1 MTINKPFSF
10 VMKFLLLCYSLFLL
24 SGHLNLLHAQ
34 IPLQLISGA
43 DGEFNTI
50 TLDGKTVYQS
60 KGTPGAY
67 APYIYAQCVPPI
79 VNKTVYV
86 ELTFKD
92 IGYGKITIDYNSTTS
107 DYQTIDGKNTF
118 LLDLKGEKTMVFELR
133 DANFRNAQN
142 MGCDLRIW
150 SETKIQKHLISAFL
164 YESPTALWQQ
174 YNEKYFGLYQGR
186 KYTGT
191 QKVDA
196 TTLNGKVICGYQG
209 WFRAPGD
216 PEGGGWVHYFRGQD
230 LTDPTVEMWPD
241 MEEYAYDEKYP
252 VPGWT
257 LKDGKSATVFSSAN
271 KKSVLR
277 HFQWMQ
283 AYGIH
288 GVAVQRFVGGLY
300 PGHPKDYYRIPSY
313 AREAANRTGRTFY
326 IMYDQSGVPGNLL
339 VEYVRRDWKILVD
352 SMKITKDER
361 YLHHNGKPI
370 VSIFGYWSE
379 RFTPQEAAQL
389 AAIFKEPGYEA
400 LIIGSGDR
408 IQPDN
413 TAWNSIYN
421 DFFAYFPW
429 NVGNYTSLDFPT
441 AFVQTQQ
448 WSAEKSFLESRSVK
462 FMPLVFP
469 GFGWDNLMNQVP
481 GTTKFGRRKGEVMW
495 KEIKD
500 AAALNVNAM
509 YIAMFDEIDESTAIF
524 KITDN
529 IPVNHYYT
537 DNEGLPSDF
546 YLSLTGYASSI
557 IAGERAMPS
566 VMPDFAAMSQPS
578 IPELIFPQHLDTINS
593 GQSFSSLWTPSVH
606 KTDITE
612 YQLKVDNQIY
622 NLGKVTTSSLTLS
635 PGWHTISVRAKN
647 GLGNYGGWS
656 EVNEVYARDAA
667 TSVSDMYV
675 SELSVQI
682 FPNPAKTSFYIATQ
696 TGISQDA
703 TINMLSQDGKLLHTE
718 KVILNGRTELK
729 IPDSAK
735 ASSFI
740 YLHIQAGQKTFAKKI
755 VLTQ

>member
-1 MTINKPFSF
+1 MLQRITSTALCFLSF
-10 VMKFLLLCYSLFLL
+10 TVLMNISF
-24 SGHLNLLHAQ
+24 AQ
-34 IPLQLISGA
+34 IPLQPVSGA
-43 DGEFNTI
+43 DGTFNTLM
-50 TLDGKTVYQS
+50 LDGKTVCQS
-60 KGTPGAY
+60 TGSSGVY
-67 APYIYAQCVPPI
+67 APYIYLQCASSI
-79 VNKTVYV
+79 VNKTVYI

-92 IGYGKITIDYNSTTS
+92 IGYGKITIDYNSATN
-107 DYQTIDGKNTF
+107 DYQAVDGKNTF

-150 SETKIQKHLISAFL
+150 SAGTIQKHLISAVL
-164 YESPTALWQQ
+164 YESPTALWKQF
-174 YNEKYFGLYQGR
+174 NENYFTPYQGR

-191 QKVDA
+191 QKVNA

-209 WFRAPGD
+209 WFRSPGD
-216 PEGGGWVHYFRGQD
+216 PEGGGWVHYYRGQD
-230 LTDPTVEMWPD
+230 LTDPTVEMWPVMD
-241 MEEYAYDEKYP
+241 EYSYEERYP

-257 LKDGKSATVFSSAN
+257 LKDSKPATLFSSAN
-271 KKSVLR
+271 KKTVLR

-300 PGHPKDYYRIPSY
+300 PGHPNDSYRIPAY

-326 IMYDQSGVPGNLL
+326 IMYDQSGMPGNLL

-352 SMKITKDER
+352 SMQITKDER

-379 RFTPQEAAQL
+379 RFSPDVAAQL

-408 IQPDN
+408 IQPDSTNWN
-413 TAWNSIYN
+413 TIYN

-429 NVGNYTSLDFPT
+429 NVGNYTSLDLNT

-448 WSAEKSFLESRSVK
+448 WPSEKTFLESRSVK

-469 GFGWDNLMNQVP
+469 GFGWDNLMNKTP

-495 KEIKD
+495 KEIVD
-500 AAALNVNAM
+500 ASSLNVNAM

-529 IPVNHYYT
+529 IPVNHYYA

-546 YLSLTGYASSI
+546 YLCLTGYASSI
-557 IAGERAMPS
+557 IAGERTLPA
-566 VMPDFAAMSQPS
+566 VMPDFAKMSQPS
-578 IPELIFPQHLDTINS
+578 IPEITYPKHLDTV
-593 GQSFSSLWTPSVH
+593 SSNQDFLAQWTAAVH
-606 KTDITE
+606 ASDIQE
-612 YQLKVDNQIY
+612 YQLKIDNQIL
-622 NLGKVTTSSLTLS
+622 NPGKVISLPVSLAN
-635 PGWHTISVRAKN
+635 GWHTISVRAKN

-656 EVNEVYARDAA
+656 EVNEFYKRDA
-667 TSVSDMYV
+667 TSSVGDISQNDMA
-675 SELSVQI
+675 I
-682 FPNPAKTSFYIATQ
+682 FTYPNPASTSIYVSSPN
-696 TGISQDA
+696 GIRENAVVS
-703 TINMLSQDGKLLHTE
+703 LFSSDGKLLHQQQIVLQE
-718 KVILNGRTELK
+718 IAEIKLPVSARNASLIFLQIQLNNRTETKKVMILK
-729 IPDSAK
+729 
-735 ASSFI
+735 
-740 YLHIQAGQKTFAKKI
+740 
-755 VLTQ
+755 